1 VTSSSSSSSSSC
13 LAEHRDVERM
23 VHRHLTKLSQHPK
36 YGKGGTVYKISF
48 IEANMSYIGADQVAQ
63 WCRTM
68 AYQPM
73 IIESRDPTARG
84 RVGVWTGPYE
94 KEAYAWT
101 LRDIIESDRLY
112 FAADMVG
119 DNIERDKQALISQ
132 LRQFRMERMDPLD
145 TAFGKFKYAY
155 TGKTGGGNKD
165 DLALAL
171 MIAIYWGQRRREDP
185 QFILWA
191 KEKGFRLT

>member
-1 VTSSSSSSSSSC
+1 
-13 LAEHRDVERM
+13 M
-23 VHRHLTKLSQHPK
+23 VHRHLTQLSQHPK
-36 YGKGGTVYKISF
+36 YGKGAYKISF
-48 IEANMSYIGADQVAQ
+48 IEANMSYIGADLVAQ
-63 WCRTM
+63 WCRSM

-101 LRDIIESDRLY
+101 LRDIVESDRLY
-112 FAADMVG
+112 FASDMVG
-119 DNIERDKQALISQ
+119 DNIERDKQELISQ

-145 TAFGKFKYAY
+145 SAFGKFKYAY

-191 KEKGFRLT
+191 KEQGFRLT